1 MTLSDIY
8 PNAYR
13 DLSIAATLAVALTG
27 CTLTDR
33 LSQVG
38 ETPELSKIDNP
49 TMLPAYQPVTL
60 PMPRPEPVVRQANS
74 LWRPGAR
81 AFFKDQRAARIGDI
95 LTVLVEIADEASV
108 ANTTSRSRANS
119 EDADLTKFL
128 GYETKLDEI
137 LPSAVSP
144 AALVGFGS
152 TSSSVGKGS
161 VDRKETIKLRVA
173 ALVTQILP
181 NGNLVISGHQEV
193 RVNFEVRELLV
204 SGVVRPEDISG
215 ANTITHSQIA
225 EARIAYGGRGQLTDM
240 QQPRYGQQ
248 LFDVIFPF

>member
-1 MTLSDIY
+1 MTMSEIY
-8 PNAYR
+8 PTACR
-13 DLSIAATLAVALTG
+13 HLLIVATLALALTG
-27 CTLTDR
+27 CILTDR
-33 LSQVG
+33 ISQVG

-49 TMLPAYQPVTL
+49 IMLPAYQPVTL

-108 ANTTSRSRANS
+108 ENTTSRSRENT
-119 EDADLTKFL
+119 EDADLTNLL
-128 GYETKLDEI
+128 GFESKLSKLFPVDI
-137 LPSAVSP
+137 SP
-144 AALVGFGS
+144 DSLASLGS
-152 TSSSVGKGS
+152 SSSSVGEGS
-161 VDRKETIKLRVA
+161 VDRSETINLRIA

-181 NGNLVISGHQEV
+181 NGNLVITGRQEV
-193 RVNFEVRELLV
+193 RVNFEIRELLV
-204 SGVVRPEDISG
+204 SGVVRPEDIT
-215 ANTITHSQIA
+215 AQNTISHSQIA
-225 EARIAYGGRGQLTDM
+225 EARIAYGGRGQLTDV